1 MKAVVLILTVILLSA
16 CAGPV
21 TYTKLSNVSFEQKH
35 SDNIVVYIDEQPNKK
50 KKKIAIISTN
60 MWKEN
65 FATNIDRIKRK
76 AAELGADGIILFRA
90 EPHSSGGGVVVGPVG
105 KSFMALSA
113 GGESGYN
120 YSAYAIKLTG
130 N

>member
-1 MKAVVLILTVILLSA
+1 
-16 CAGPV
+16 
-21 TYTKLSNVSFEQKH
+21 
-35 SDNIVVYIDEQPNKK
+35 
-50 KKKIAIISTN
+50 

-90 EPHSSGGGVVVGPVG
+90 EPHSSGGGVVAGPVG
-105 KSFMALSA
+105 KSFMALGAS
-113 GGESGYN
+113 GESGYN
-120 YSAYAIKLTG
+120 YSAYAIKFTG